1 MVLGYT
7 TDSLSLSGFQ
17 VNKARKAKT
26 DQRKEK
32 LLLTTLKTKREIQFK
47 MALS

>member
-1 MVLGYT
+1 MVPGYT
-7 TDSLSLSGFQ
+7 IDSLYLSGFQ

-32 LLLTTLKTKREIQFK
+32 LLLTILITKREIQFK
-47 MALS
+47 MVLS